1 MDLATWFAH
10 IVSFTP
16 KDLSSLFVLFSNL
29 NMKKSKDYGG
39 SFKNRTRE
47 WILSDLNPSAPGPR
61 LPRWH

>member
-29 NMKKSKDYGG
+29 NMKKKVRIAVVHL
-39 SFKNRTRE
+39 RTE
-47 WILSDLNPSAPGPR
+47 LENGY
-61 LPRWH
+61 

>member
-16 KDLSSLFVLFSNL
+16 KDLSSFFVLFS

-39 SFKNRTRE
+39 SFKTQN
-47 WILSDLNPSAPGPR
+47 
-61 LPRWH
+61 